1 MRKSSVEIYLTTE
14 DFFAGTA
21 MSIIDFIA
29 VVSFG
34 LTCFGLGYSIGSN
47 SNKTTKK

>member
-1 MRKSSVEIYLTTE
+1 MLTIG
-14 DFFAGTA
+14 DL
-21 MSIIDFIA
+21 IA
-29 VVSFG
+29 VFSLC